1 MNRPGVV
8 AVVEVYGRRLSLAE
22 CVSCGLARPILGRG
36 LCGTCHSRHAR
47 DGTLTE
53 YGYVKADRIA
63 EYARLRDSGHTVA
76 SAAGRVGVTV
86 RSGQRYEAE
95 LCASEDGG
103 G

>member
-1 MNRPGVV
+1 M
-8 AVVEVYGRRLSLAE
+8 
-22 CVSCGLARPILGRG
+22 
-36 LCGTCHSRHAR
+36 
-47 DGTLTE
+47 
-53 YGYVKADRIA
+53 KADRIA